1 MKSDYTGTFINN
13 SKNSIIEKAKFI
25 QYAMS
30 VLRQLTTFRV
40 YRIGEVCLAK
50 LAFWL
55 ATYSKWYQSAIGYLL
70 RLCFLTVSQ
79 KVKGI
84 RWK

>member
-25 QYAMS
+25 QYAIS

-50 LAFWL
+50 LA
-55 ATYSKWYQSAIGYLL
+55 Y
-70 RLCFLTVSQ
+70 
-79 KVKGI
+79 
-84 RWK
+84 